1 MITLAYCT
9 HVSRCSFLRSICL
22 CVCVC
27 MIMHSWV
34 NKQVCPQLLVE
45 PQTSTSAIFLAF
57 CIKNSITYIYI
68 YIYLEIHVLQMSHKT
83 CAEIRDNLK
92 RLVSFFT
99 MQAPGMAVLVTS
111 TCWDTLSVQHFWDR
125 VCHQTKSSPIQP
137 DLLALS
143 PRDSCVPSSAS

>member
-1 MITLAYCT
+1 MISLTYFT
-9 HVSRCSFLRSICL
+9 HVSRCSFHRSICL
-22 CVCVC
+22 CVDVC

-34 NKQVCPQLLVE
+34 GKQVCPQLPVE
-45 PQTSTSAIFLAF
+45 PQTSTSAIFLALY
-57 CIKNSITYIYI
+57 IKNFIT

-83 CAEIRDNLK
+83 CAEVRDNLLQ

-99 MQAPGMAVLVTS
+99 MQAPGMAGLVTS
-111 TCWDTLSVQHFWDR
+111 TCWDTLSVQHFWGR

-143 PRDSCVPSSAS
+143 HRDSCVPSSAS